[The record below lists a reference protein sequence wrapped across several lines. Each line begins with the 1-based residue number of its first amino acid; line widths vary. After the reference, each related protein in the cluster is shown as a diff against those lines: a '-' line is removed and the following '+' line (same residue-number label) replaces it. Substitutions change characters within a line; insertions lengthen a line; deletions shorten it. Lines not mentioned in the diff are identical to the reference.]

1 MKKRSTL
8 NFSSVLLRCFSL
20 VTATLS
26 GPESS
31 GFHRT
36 QMDQANLKVWINNDV
51 FCPILFGLDIVLS
64 KILSWLLHLP
74 PNNLLAHFIPYK
86 I

>member
-1 MKKRSTL
+1 
-8 NFSSVLLRCFSL
+8 
-20 VTATLS
+20 
-26 GPESS
+26 
-31 GFHRT
+31 
-36 QMDQANLKVWINNDV
+36 MDQANLKVWINNDV